1 MSKTRS
7 AGAQVEPEYRSHAT
21 LMLIGHE
28 LDPRMVSS
36 VLGLRPTQ
44 TWKRG
49 ELKLAPSGKVL
60 SSEPHLHGGWKK
72 SLPASLVARPFPL
85 QLRFWALKL
94 RGKARALSELS
105 GDRSVCA
112 LSCYVGTFGT
122 ASIVIPAAL
131 QLDISALGLE
141 LQLSV
146 FAEA

>member
-1 MSKTRS
+1 
-7 AGAQVEPEYRSHAT
+7 
-21 LMLIGHE
+21 MLLGHE
-28 LDPRMVSS
+28 LDPRMVSN

-49 ELKLAPSGKVL
+49 ELKRAPSGKVL

-72 SLPASLVARPFPL
+72 SLPASQVTRPFPL

-94 RGKARALSELS
+94 RGKAHALSDLS
-105 GDRSVCA
+105 GDGNVCA
-112 LSCYVGTFGT
+112 LNCYVGTSGT
-122 ASIVIPAAL
+122 ASIIIPAAL